1 MHCLSS
7 VNPRAPHSRRSRQKS
22 NPGHKNSPGSLTRVL
37 HFVMEIDDAV
47 ALIRDAVGNDTGVWA
62 DLGAGTGTFT
72 RALAQTLGAGS
83 TIYAVDAD
91 ATAVAAL
98 RARAKSTA
106 TRVIPVKADLTQPL
120 DLPGLGDTLLDGI
133 LLANALHFVRDAE
146 SVLTRL
152 VQRLRVGG
160 RVVVVEY
167 DRRAPSRWVP
177 YPVDASY
184 WPGLA
189 ASAGLSGAA
198 ITATLPSAYSGVL
211 YAGVARRI

>member
-1 MHCLSS
+1 
-7 VNPRAPHSRRSRQKS
+7 
-22 NPGHKNSPGSLTRVL
+22 
-37 HFVMEIDDAV
+37 MEIDDAV